1 MKQAELLIEKYYG
14 VYPRAREILVTHS
27 RLVRDKALSI
37 AQRNTHLKVNLE
49 LLELG
54 ALLHDIGVLFTHAP
68 EIGCQGP
75 HPYICHGYLGRE
87 LLELE
92 GLKKVALIAERH
104 TGAGLTVEDIQSQ
117 NLPVPH
123 RNMMPVS
130 VEEQIVCLADKFYS
144 KGKHPEREIPLE
156 KVRQKLLRHG
166 TDQLRRFDAWV
177 EMFLQ

>member
-14 VYPRAREILVTHS
+14 AHPRARAVLVTHS
-27 RLVRDKALSI
+27 RLVRDKALWI
-37 AQRNTHLKVNLE
+37 AQRNTHLNVNLE

-92 GLKKVALIAERH
+92 GLADVALFAERH
-104 TGAGLTVEDIQSQ
+104 TGAGLTVVDIQNQ
-117 NLPVPH
+117 NLPVPQ
-123 RNMMPVS
+123 RDMMPVS

-166 TDQLRRFDAWV
+166 ADQLRRFDGWV
-177 EMFLQ
+177 ERFL